1 MTYFE
6 QYYDA
11 DYERA
16 RDRLIP
22 KAVVKANRN
31 FGAQCKDKN
40 EKALERYARGWSKCF
55 ATTME
60 ELVTIAGLRNMK

>member
-1 MTYFE
+1 MTLYE

-16 RDRLIP
+16 RDALIP

-31 FGAQCKDKN
+31 FGSTCGEKSN
-40 EKALERYARGWSKCF
+40 EKALECYARNWSKCF
-55 ATTME
+55 HQEMNRLWRAQS
-60 ELVTIAGLRNMK
+60 